1 MSCNG
6 KRQRYNENTSP
17 NMDQKKRPRKNRQ
30 RKKKKPVNFMPP
42 KGTPECEEF
51 IIKTTKRLLEGFVNS
66 FKTKAFHYVIDS
78 TVFCINSNDRYEG
91 RKALDK
97 LREVS
102 NKYSINVSKYNSWQ
116 HGGRAIG
123 INASGY
129 IIDTNTRHPI
139 SMTLFFTHH
148 EKWTLRSLS
157 MVSF

>member
-6 KRQRYNENTSP
+6 KRQRYNEDTSP

-30 RKKKKPVNFMPP
+30 RKKKKPENFMPP
-42 KGTPECEEF
+42 KGTSECKAF
-51 IIKTTKRLLEGFVNS
+51 IIKTTKLLLEGFGNS
-66 FKTKAFHYVIDS
+66 FKTKAFPYIIDS
-78 TVFCINSNDRYEG
+78 TVFCLNKDRYEG
-91 RKALDK
+91 KKAFDK

-129 IIDTNTRHPI
+129 IIDTNSRHPI
-139 SMTLFFTHH
+139 SMTFFFTHH
-148 EKWTLRSLS
+148 ENWTLKTLS
-157 MVSF
+157 MLGF

>member
-6 KRQRYNENTSP
+6 KRQRYNEDTSP

-30 RKKKKPVNFMPP
+30 RKKKKPENFMPP
-42 KGTPECEEF
+42 KGTPECKAF
-51 IIKTTKRLLEGFVNS
+51 IIKTTKLLLEGFGNS
-66 FKTKAFHYVIDS
+66 FKTKAFPYIIDS
-78 TVFCINSNDRYEG
+78 TVFCLNKDRYEG
-91 RKALDK
+91 IKAFEK

-102 NKYSINVSKYNSWQ
+102 IKYSINVSKYNSWQ

-129 IIDTNTRHPI
+129 IIDTNSRHPI
-139 SMTLFFTHH
+139 SMTFFFTHH